1 MRSYWLRLFA
11 IAAADEKRTGS
22 DLILDVSYGCTFFYC
37 FRCLLDAVVDNR
49 FRIHRVIPRQVSD
62 ADDAASGLRHH
73 PELCQ
78 QAGSRDDLTAQTA
91 SR

>member
-1 MRSYWLRLFA
+1 MP
-11 IAAADEKRTGS
+11 
-22 DLILDVSYGCTFFYC
+22 FFYC
-37 FRCLLDAVVDNR
+37 LRCLRDAVVDNR
-49 FRIHRVIPRQVSD
+49 FRIHGVIPRQVSA
-62 ADDAASGLRHH
+62 ADVAASGLRHH